1 MILSVRQYALAAI
14 VLIVALGFLLRV
26 RGLSAQGLN
35 EDEVNKAEAAAAY
48 QHGDFLLNREHP
60 MLLKSLVSVSLAG
73 TEFWNRR
80 VGPCC
85 QLAQETAV
93 RLPNAVF
100 GSLTAVVV
108 FALAQEFFGIAVG
121 LIAAFVWSILPLA
134 IAINRI
140 AKEDTLLVF
149 FTWLAYY
156 FYIRAK
162 HGSFLDATSRD
173 VFYALAGA
181 SFGLMLAS
189 KYFPHYLGLIFLYYR
204 LLGRRGQHYIPLG
217 KRRYAIVFGALIFVF
232 LLANPVIVL
241 PSTWKYMFHYIRE
254 ETMTHHGYLMM
265 GHLYY
270 NDPGHLLQG
279 MPSYSYALFL
289 LIKTQLPLLLA
300 LVLGLSEAI
309 RLRREPGQFF
319 LLMMFVMWI
328 VPFSFVVVKWF
339 RYMLSLMP
347 IVSIV
352 AALGIAKIFSA
363 VSSLSRGRRSLRPL
377 VVPSLVILV
386 FMVPLMTAAKSG
398 PFYSL
403 YLNPLGL
410 GRVGY
415 YFPHD
420 ELDDIGLREAI
431 FEVSRQ
437 APQGTLLWG
446 EAPPVFRYYLRR
458 FHRED
463 LYNFSLSEGLTG
475 HANLTVSN
483 PALLRASVRSSGA
496 HTLPAYAIVQ
506 KARIYFDNISAVDA
520 IESRQPPVGR
530 ILVEGV
536 PAATIYRLD
545 TSRTPVGPNYLR
557 QEAQAHESHI
567 LWLGTA
573 VRLDKRNLP
582 GL

>member
-1 MILSVRQYALAAI
+1 MILSVRQYAFAAI
-14 VLIVALGFLLRV
+14 VFIVALGFLLRV

-48 QHGDFLLNREHP
+48 QHGDFSLNREHP

-73 TEFWNRR
+73 TEFWNTR
-80 VGPCC
+80 VGQCC
-85 QLAQETAV
+85 QIAQETAV

-100 GSLTAVVV
+100 GSLTAVVI
-108 FALAQEFFGIAVG
+108 FALAQEFFGIGVG

-140 AKEDTLLVF
+140 GKEDTLLVF

-156 FYIRAK
+156 FYVRAK
-162 HGSFLDATSRD
+162 HLSLLDASRSD
-173 VFYALAGA
+173 VLYALAGA

-189 KYFPHYLGLIFLYYR
+189 KYFPHYLGLIFLYYG
-204 LLGRRGQHYIPLG
+204 LLGRRGQHYTMLG
-217 KRRYAIVFGALIFVF
+217 KRGYAIVFGTLVLVF
-232 LLANPVIVL
+232 LITSPVIVL
-241 PSTWKYMFHYIRE
+241 PSTWKYMFHYVKE

-270 NDPGHLLQG
+270 NDPAHLLQG
-279 MPSYSYALFL
+279 MPSYAYVLFL

-300 LVLGLSEAI
+300 LVLGLAEAI
-309 RLRREPGQFF
+309 RSRREPGYFF
-319 LLMMFVMWI
+319 LLVMFVMWM
-328 VPFSFVVVKWF
+328 VPFSFVVMKWF

-352 AALGIAKIFSA
+352 AALGIVKIFSM
-363 VSSLSRGRRSLRPL
+363 VSRLSRGRGWLKPL
-377 VVPSLVILV
+377 VVPSLVVLI
-386 FMVPLMTAAKSG
+386 FMVPLITAAKAG

-431 FEVSRQ
+431 FEVSKQ
-437 APQGTLLWG
+437 APQGTLLGG

-463 LYNFSLSEGLTG
+463 LYNFSLSEGLT
-475 HANLTVSN
+475 ALADSTVPN
-483 PALLRASVRSSGA
+483 PALLRASVPSTAAR
-496 HTLPAYAIVQ
+496 TVPAYAIVQ
-506 KARIYFDNISAVDA
+506 EGRIYFDNISAIDA
-520 IESRQPPVGR
+520 IESQQRPVGR

-545 TSRTPVGPNYLR
+545 TSRTSVGPNHLR
-557 QEAQAHESHI
+557 QKAGGHETHI
-567 LWLGTA
+567 AWLRTA
-573 VRLDKRNLP
+573 VGLDKRSLP